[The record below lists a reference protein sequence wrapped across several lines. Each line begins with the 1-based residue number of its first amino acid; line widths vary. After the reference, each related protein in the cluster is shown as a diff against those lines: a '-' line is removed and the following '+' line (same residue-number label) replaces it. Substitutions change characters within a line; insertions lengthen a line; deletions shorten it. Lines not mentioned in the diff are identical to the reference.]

1 MIIINIWDH
10 FLEVTLVDLLF
21 WLNCWAV
28 FWPELG
34 RYCSCYPPPWLVV
47 GGFTLSS
54 NSYRNNSYIGTR
66 IIKQCKVTETR
77 YNNTVKTSVKSC
89 GAALASR
96 MSRLSLDV
104 NYDKKK
110 GLKFKFY
117 DTHTRIFNYCLVRKE
132 NKYYF
137 NKKYNKI
144 KELF

>member
-1 MIIINIWDH
+1 MKIINIYEIT
-10 FLEVTLVDLLF
+10 FLRYHWLVHYF
-21 WLNCWAV
+21 WLYCWAV

-77 YNNTVKTSVKSC
+77 YDNTVRTSVKSC

-104 NYDKKK
+104 NYDKK
-110 GLKFKFY
+110 GLKFKFH
-117 DTHTRIFNYCLVRKE
+117 DTHTRIFNIISWERKMSI
-132 NKYYF
+132 
-137 NKKYNKI
+137 I
-144 KELF
+144 K